1 MKNRSKV
8 LSPAR
13 IKANSRMEKVKNEI
27 RTVAQPP
34 MWDEESRKLS
44 GYAIVYD
51 VDSRVLWDF
60 CGGEFVETIDRGAV
74 SPELLATSDVVALFD
89 HEGMLLA
96 RSVNGEGTLSLVSDD
111 HGLHFEFVV
120 PNTSRGNDVAE
131 LVRRGDLRG
140 CSFAF
145 AADEAD
151 IIYTTRADGTRHRRV
166 MKISRLADIS
176 VVTNPAYTQTSVS
189 LRSFGEVPEEK
200 KGDNKTTLSLAEAA
214 KRRLNLLIK

>member
-1 MKNRSKV
+1 
-8 LSPAR
+8 
-13 IKANSRMEKVKNEI
+13 MEKIKNEI

-34 MWDEESRKLS
+34 MWDEESRRLS

-51 VDSRVLWDF
+51 VESRVLWD

-74 SPELLATSDVVALFD
+74 SDELLATSDVKALFD

-96 RSVNGEGTLSLVSDD
+96 RCVNGEGSLSLVSDE
-111 HGLHFEFVV
+111 HGLKFEFTV
-120 PNTSRGNDVAE
+120 PNTTRGNDVAE
-131 LVRRGDLRG
+131 LVRRGDIRG

-145 AADEAD
+145 AAKESD

-166 MKISRLADIS
+166 MKISLLDDVSIVAD
-176 VVTNPAYTQTSVS
+176 PAYTQTSVS
-189 LRSFGEVPEEK
+189 LRSFNEAADEK

-214 KRRLNLLIK
+214 KRRLNILIK